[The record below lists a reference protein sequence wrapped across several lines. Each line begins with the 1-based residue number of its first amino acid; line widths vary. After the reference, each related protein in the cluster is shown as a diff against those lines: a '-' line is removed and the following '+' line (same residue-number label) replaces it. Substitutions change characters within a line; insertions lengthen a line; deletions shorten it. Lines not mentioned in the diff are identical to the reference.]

1 MPPAIPHWGAGRP
14 PVSAGYDLR
23 GAVHKIWMGERR
35 LAALQQNTDA
45 GTREVIKAILFHATK
60 YDNSHGHKRIN
71 S

>member
-1 MPPAIPHWGAGRP
+1 M
-14 PVSAGYDLR
+14 SAGYDLR

-35 LAALQQNTDA
+35 LSALQQNTDA